1 MTDQIIQNSTSSN
14 SNIPTVLIVEDEPA
28 LLNVLIK
35 KIGQLDCN
43 LITAHD
49 GAEALEKFEEHKPS
63 ILVTDVIMPKLNGFD
78 LIQKL
83 RSKYK
88 DSFKVIVLTNL
99 DNPSDA
105 EMARSLDVSDLLLKS
120 NISLRSVEQKVQAL
134 IG

>member
-1 MTDQIIQNSTSSN
+1 MTDQIIQNSTSST

-35 KIGQLDCN
+35 KIEQLDCK

-49 GAEALEKFEEHKPS
+49 GAEALEKFEEHKPN